1 MKRAQGERSRGS
13 RPGRGLSLD
22 RIVTATL
29 ELVDEQGIGAAT
41 MRAVSSRLEVRSMSL
56 YRYVQDRDELF
67 DAVVERIVSE
77 LADDPEVQPRPVDG
91 WRPYL
96 AGMAHGVRRYARA
109 HPHAFPLVATRPPAA
124 PWVNPPL
131 RSLRWVEAML
141 RGLAGEG
148 FSDEQVLFTYR
159 TFNGFLLG
167 YLLLETSAMTLR
179 DPKPGDGS
187 FTATDTVPAMAASPP
202 GRRRRSGSRRP
213 EPGPLRRAAGGGGG
227 CRRPR
232 ELIDPADKIDAGRFP
247 TVYRLA
253 TGLAE
258 DRWEEEFETGLEHML
273 DRIAMLVDG
282 GPRRPSGAEV
292 TPVSR
297 GALRRRRCLAVRA
310 AVCPAR
316 GPVWPPVP
324 AAALPEVR
332 ADLAASASAAGRRHG
347 RAHETTGPLGHT
359 AAEVRPAAAG
369 LCGTVPGV
377 SWARRERPPR
387 KVDIVSFHVSLR

>member
-1 MKRAQGERSRGS
+1 MARAQGGRGRRS

-41 MRAVSSRLEVRSMSL
+41 MRAVSSRLGVRSMSL

-67 DAVVERIVSE
+67 DAVVERIVNE
-77 LADDPEVQPRPVDG
+77 LADDPEVQLRPVDG

-141 RGLAGEG
+141 TGLAREG

-159 TFNGFLLG
+159 TFNSFLLG

-187 FTATDTVPAMAASPP
+187 FTGTDTISDDGGSAGQAAASPVIGGLSP
-202 GRRRRSGSRRP
+202 ARSAEQREELQDADS
-213 EPGPLRRAAGGGGG
+213 
-227 CRRPR
+227 PR
-232 ELIDPADKIDAGRFP
+232 ELLDPADGIDARRFP
-247 TVYRLA
+247 TVHRLA
-253 TGLAE
+253 AGLAQ
-258 DRWEEEFETGLEHML
+258 DRWDGEFETGLEDML
-273 DRIAMLVDG
+273 DRIAVFVADD
-282 GPRRPSGAEV
+282 PDVRR
-292 TPVSR
+292 
-297 GALRRRRCLAVRA
+297 
-310 AVCPAR
+310 
-316 GPVWPPVP
+316 
-324 AAALPEVR
+324 
-332 ADLAASASAAGRRHG
+332 D
-347 RAHETTGPLGHT
+347 
-359 AAEVRPAAAG
+359 
-369 LCGTVPGV
+369 
-377 SWARRERPPR
+377 
-387 KVDIVSFHVSLR
+387 

>member
-1 MKRAQGERSRGS
+1 VTRVQGGRGRGS

-41 MRAVSSRLEVRSMSL
+41 MRAVSSRLGVRSMSL

-67 DAVVERIVSE
+67 DAVVERIVNE
-77 LADDPEVQPRPVDG
+77 LADDPEVQLRPVDG

-141 RGLAGEG
+141 TGLAREG

-159 TFNGFLLG
+159 TFNSFLLG

-187 FTATDTVPAMAASPP
+187 FTGTDTISDNGESVGEA
-202 GRRRRSGSRRP
+202 
-213 EPGPLRRAAGGGGG
+213 AAGPVIGGLSPVRSAGQREALQDAG
-227 CRRPR
+227 SPR
-232 ELIDPADKIDAGRFP
+232 ELLDPSDGIDARRFP

-253 TGLAE
+253 AGLAQ
-258 DRWEEEFETGLEHML
+258 DRWDGEFETGLEDML
-273 DRIAMLVDG
+273 DRIATFVADDQD
-282 GPRRPSGAEV
+282 V
-292 TPVSR
+292 R
-297 GALRRRRCLAVRA
+297 G
-310 AVCPAR
+310 
-316 GPVWPPVP
+316 
-324 AAALPEVR
+324 
-332 ADLAASASAAGRRHG
+332 D
-347 RAHETTGPLGHT
+347 
-359 AAEVRPAAAG
+359 
-369 LCGTVPGV
+369 
-377 SWARRERPPR
+377 
-387 KVDIVSFHVSLR
+387 